1 MLVGY
6 ARASTKKQPI
16 DRQICELKAFG
27 VDGRNIYK
35 EQVTGTKRDRE
46 QLNQMLDELQPGD
59 VVVFV
64 ELSRLSRSLIDLI
77 NIVDIIGKKGASFK
91 SLKENLFDTTTTE
104 GKLLFGIFAILAEF
118 ERNTISDRTKSGLA
132 AARAKGHEGGRPNK
146 QNEKAH
152 LVEMLYNSGMGPA
165 AIFREL
171 DGCISVS
178 TIKRIIRGL
187 REAEVKVDS

>member
-16 DRQICELKAFG
+16 DRQIRELIAFG

-35 EQVTGTKRDRE
+35 ENESGTKRDRE
-46 QLNQMLDELQPGD
+46 KLGQMLDELQPGD

-77 NIVDIIGKKGASFK
+77 SIVEIIGKKGASFK

-104 GKLLFGIFAILAEF
+104 GKLIFGIFAILAEF

-132 AARAKGHEGGRPNK
+132 AARARGHIGGRPNK

-152 LVEMLYNSGMGPA
+152 LVEMLYDGGMGPM

-187 REAEVKVDS
+187 REAAAEIDT